1 MSNILNNITE
11 EKEYINSSHKK
22 ARQKQL
28 EKQIERDGSFA
39 DNFPD
44 LLKEWDYEKN
54 NQLNIYPN
62 KVTAHSGKKVWWICT
77 EGHEWLSNISTRT
90 GKRKSGCPIC
100 KNRTVL
106 EGFNDFASQNT
117 MLLREWD
124 YEKNNQLNIYPNEV
138 TSHSEKKV
146 WWICPICNNEYMAT
160 ITHRVDGTKCPNCAN
175 ELKTSFKEQAFY
187 YYLKQV
193 FKDTKNR
200 VTINEKEVDIYIPSL
215 KIAIEY
221 DGAYYHENKKSLNRE
236 KEKYQILHTNDILL
250 IRIKE
255 SFNKNYIDKNA
266 DKFIFVKK
274 INNDIALE
282 KAIEEL
288 IIYINNE
295 YKIKTSIKIDI
306 KNDKIK
312 IYEQYLKLKKEENLL
327 VKYPNI
333 ACQWN
338 YEKNGKLLPDMVS
351 SMSSKK
357 VWWKCAFN
365 HEWQAAIE
373 SRAKGS
379 GCPYCAGQK
388 VLIGINDLQ
397 TKFPEIAKEWDYK
410 KNVVKPNE
418 IFPAT
423 NKKYW
428 WICSKGHNYLASP
441 NSRTGYK
448 KTGCLICSKKEV
460 LEGVNDFASQNPNLL
475 KEWDYEKNNKIRLYP
490 TQIFSGSNKYAY
502 WRCEKGHSW
511 KAIVNS
517 RTGKN
522 GRGCPICKSK
532 VVLEN
537 YNDLL
542 SNYPDLIKEW
552 DYIENSKNKIYP
564 NKVTVFSNKKAN
576 WICNRCGNKWIT
588 SIYHRTSKG
597 TKCPKCSQNDT
608 ISKSLKT
615 RILKKGSFADNFPEL
630 LKEWDYEHN
639 NKLNIFPDKIT
650 AGSHKYVYWK
660 CKYNHVWKAI
670 VKARTRVNGTGCPE
684 CYKNKNFIL
693 TCRELF

>member
-160 ITHRVDGTKCPNCAN
+160 ITHRVDGTKCPNCVN

-200 VTINEKEVDIYIPSL
+200 VKIKEKEVDIYIPSL

-373 SRAKGS
+373 SRAQGS

-564 NKVTVFSNKKAN
+564 NKVTVFSNKKVN
-576 WICNRCGNKWIT
+576 WICNRCGNKDKVLKDLRIREYRCSKCGLEIERDYNA
-588 SIYHRTSKG
+588 SINILNEG
-597 TKCPKCSQNDT
+597 LKC
-608 ISKSLKT
+608 
-615 RILKKGSFADNFPEL
+615 
-630 LKEWDYEHN
+630 YN
-639 NKLNIFPDKIT
+639 N
-650 AGSHKYVYWK
+650 
-660 CKYNHVWKAI
+660 
-670 VKARTRVNGTGCPE
+670 
-684 CYKNKNFIL
+684 
-693 TCRELF
+693 